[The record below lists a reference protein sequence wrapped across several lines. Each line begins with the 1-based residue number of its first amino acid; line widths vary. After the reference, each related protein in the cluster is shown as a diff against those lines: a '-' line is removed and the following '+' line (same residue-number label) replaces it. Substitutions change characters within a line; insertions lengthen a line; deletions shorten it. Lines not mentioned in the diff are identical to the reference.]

1 MSFSSSFYLN
11 YSTRFYQA
19 TDTRQQRSLRIDF
32 FFAFAVPLVYQ
43 QGKAIEDQTN
53 LTVGKYT
60 GEMGVDFWDKADW
73 TKQFDDHEVLIM
85 THQILLNM
93 LSHGY
98 IKASNINLLILDEC
112 HHCDKNHPYAK
123 IMESVEAVRERSD
136 RPRVMGLTASII
148 NEKAKKRGDPL
159 RSLLDQRMRALEGK
173 LRAVCFTC
181 TDQDSTLP
189 FAAKPIERIKVY
201 RTAQFDADID
211 NINEE
216 IERHFVPDSFGK

>member
-1 MSFSSSFYLN
+1 M
-11 YSTRFYQA
+11 
-19 TDTRQQRSLRIDF
+19 
-32 FFAFAVPLVYQ
+32 YQ
-43 QGKAIEDQTN
+43 QGKAIEDHTN

-60 GEMGVDFWDKADW
+60 GDMGVDFWNKADW
-73 TKQFDDHEVLIM
+73 EKEFNKNEVLIM

-123 IMESVEAVRERSD
+123 IMERVEESSD
-136 RPRVMGLTASII
+136 QPRIMGLTASII
-148 NEKAKKRGDPL
+148 NEKAKKSGQAL
-159 RSLLDQRMRALEGK
+159 RDLLDQRMRALEGK

-201 RTAQFDADID
+201 RTALFDPDID
-211 NINEE
+211 DINRE
-216 IERHFVPDSFGK
+216 IERLFVLDTSSKYTGSGGNLCETD